1 MSTKMSKP
9 KFILFCA
16 ALILTH
22 VISMHDMVIYPIVN
36 NLYELFYE
44 NMAGVNFIISGPA
57 IFMFVASL
65 LAPYI
70 MKVIDKKTLLIIA
83 CVIFAVFSIGGAAVT
98 SVTYMIIAR
107 SICGFMYGIV
117 QVVVIGIVA
126 DHFIDDNKRA
136 TFMGVY
142 NAGMAAIGAVMS
154 AVAGVLAVNGW
165 KNAYYT
171 YLISIP
177 MILLV
182 IFFVPKIQAKIEE
195 AQEEAKTADVSA
207 VKAKGGFSAKFWIML
222 ITFFVLCVAYTPM
235 MMMTSVYIAENA
247 LGNEA
252 LAGLAGSVGTIASG
266 VFCLLFGLVYSKL
279 KARTSLISYA
289 GVGIALLGMYFIKG
303 PAIFLVFCAIA
314 GATYGFLYSYMFTQ
328 VIVLVTPE
336 NANKAISYLT
346 AVYAASIFIG
356 PYATTW
362 IMGMVG
368 DSITTA
374 SLIFGII
381 CIVCLVVDFF
391 NTAKMRSAE

>member
-36 NLYELFYE
+36 NLYEMFYE

-70 MKVIDKKTLLIIA
+70 MKFVDKKTLLIIC
-83 CVIFAVFSIGGAAVT
+83 CVIFAIFSIGGAAVET
-98 SVTYMIIAR
+98 VPYIIVAR
-107 SICGFMYGIV
+107 SICGFMYGLV

-126 DHFIDDNKRA
+126 DYFIDDNKRA

-142 NAGMAAIGAVMS
+142 NAGMALIGAVMS

-177 MILLV
+177 MLLLV
-182 IFFVPKIQAKIEE
+182 IFFVPKLQSRIEE
-195 AQEEAKTADVSA
+195 AQEQAAATETAAKT
-207 VKAKGGFSAKFWIML
+207 KGGFSAKFWIML

-266 VFCLLFGLVYSKL
+266 VFCLIFGLVYSKL

-303 PAIFLVFCAIA
+303 PVIFLVFCAIA

-328 VIVLVTPE
+328 VIVLVSPE
-336 NANKAISYLT
+336 NANRAISYLT
-346 AVYAASIFIG
+346 AVYAASIFLG
-356 PYATTW
+356 PYVTTW

-368 DSITTA
+368 DSITVA

-381 CIVCLVVDFF
+381 CIVCLVVDVF

>member
-182 IFFVPKIQAKIEE
+182 IFFVPRIQAKIEE

-328 VIVLVTPE
+328 VIVLVAPE
-336 NANKAISYLT
+336 NAN
-346 AVYAASIFIG
+346 
-356 PYATTW
+356 
-362 IMGMVG
+362 
-368 DSITTA
+368 
-374 SLIFGII
+374 
-381 CIVCLVVDFF
+381 
-391 NTAKMRSAE
+391 

>member
-1 MSTKMSKP
+1 MSTKLSKP

-36 NLYELFYE
+36 NLYEMFYE

-70 MKVIDKKTLLIIA
+70 MKFVDKKTLLIIC
-83 CVIFAVFSIGGAAVT
+83 CVIFAIFSIGGAAVET
-98 SVTYMIIAR
+98 VPYIIVAR

-126 DHFIDDNKRA
+126 DYFIDDNKRA

-142 NAGMAAIGAVMS
+142 NAGMALIGAVMS

-177 MILLV
+177 MLLLV
-182 IFFVPKIQAKIEE
+182 IFFVPKLQARIEE
-195 AQEEAKTADVSA
+195 AQEQAAATETAAKT
-207 VKAKGGFSAKFWIML
+207 KGGFSAKFWIML

-266 VFCLLFGLVYSKL
+266 VFCLIFGLVYSKL

-303 PAIFLVFCAIA
+303 PVIFLVFCAIA

-328 VIVLVTPE
+328 VIVLVSPE
-336 NANKAISYLT
+336 NANRAISYLT
-346 AVYAASIFIG
+346 AVYAASIFLG
-356 PYATTW
+356 PYVTTW

-368 DSITTA
+368 DSITVA

-381 CIVCLVVDFF
+381 CIVCLVVDVF

>member
-1 MSTKMSKP
+1 
-9 KFILFCA
+9 
-16 ALILTH
+16 
-22 VISMHDMVIYPIVN
+22 
-36 NLYELFYE
+36 
-44 NMAGVNFIISGPA
+44 
-57 IFMFVASL
+57 
-65 LAPYI
+65 
-70 MKVIDKKTLLIIA
+70 
-83 CVIFAVFSIGGAAVT
+83 
-98 SVTYMIIAR
+98 
-107 SICGFMYGIV
+107 
-117 QVVVIGIVA
+117 
-126 DHFIDDNKRA
+126 
-136 TFMGVY
+136 
-142 NAGMAAIGAVMS
+142 
-154 AVAGVLAVNGW
+154 
-165 KNAYYT
+165 
-171 YLISIP
+171 
-177 MILLV
+177 
-182 IFFVPKIQAKIEE
+182 
-195 AQEEAKTADVSA
+195 
-207 VKAKGGFSAKFWIML
+207 ML

-328 VIVLVTPE
+328 VIVLVAPE

>member
-1 MSTKMSKP
+1 MSTKLSKP

-36 NLYELFYE
+36 NLYEMFYE

-70 MKVIDKKTLLIIA
+70 MKFVDKKTLLIIC
-83 CVIFAVFSIGGAAVT
+83 CVIFAIFSIGGAAVET
-98 SVTYMIIAR
+98 VPYIIVAR

-126 DHFIDDNKRA
+126 DYFIDDNKRA

-142 NAGMAAIGAVMS
+142 NAGMALIGAVMS

-177 MILLV
+177 MLLLV
-182 IFFVPKIQAKIEE
+182 IFFVPKLQTRIEE
-195 AQEEAKTADVSA
+195 AQEAAATETAAKT
-207 VKAKGGFSAKFWIML
+207 KGGFSAKFWIML

-266 VFCLLFGLVYSKL
+266 VFCLIFGLVYSKL

-303 PAIFLVFCAIA
+303 PVIFLVFCAIA

-328 VIVLVTPE
+328 VIVLVSPE
-336 NANKAISYLT
+336 NANRAISYLT
-346 AVYAASIFIG
+346 AVYAASIFLG
-356 PYATTW
+356 PYVTTW

-368 DSITTA
+368 DSITVA

-381 CIVCLVVDFF
+381 CIVCLVVDVF

>member
-1 MSTKMSKP
+1 
-9 KFILFCA
+9 
-16 ALILTH
+16 
-22 VISMHDMVIYPIVN
+22 
-36 NLYELFYE
+36 
-44 NMAGVNFIISGPA
+44 
-57 IFMFVASL
+57 
-65 LAPYI
+65 
-70 MKVIDKKTLLIIA
+70 
-83 CVIFAVFSIGGAAVT
+83 
-98 SVTYMIIAR
+98 MIIAR

-142 NAGMAAIGAVMS
+142 NAGMALIGAVMS

-177 MILLV
+177 MLLLV
-182 IFFVPKIQAKIEE
+182 IFFVPKLQARIEE
-195 AQEEAKTADVSA
+195 AQEQAAATETAAKT
-207 VKAKGGFSAKFWIML
+207 KGGFSAKFWIML

-266 VFCLLFGLVYSKL
+266 VFCLIFGLVYSKL

-303 PAIFLVFCAIA
+303 PVIFLVFCAIA

-328 VIVLVTPE
+328 VIVLVSPE
-336 NANKAISYLT
+336 NANRAISYLT
-346 AVYAASIFIG
+346 AVYAASIFLG
-356 PYATTW
+356 PYVTTW

-368 DSITTA
+368 DSITVA

-381 CIVCLVVDFF
+381 CIVCLVVDVF

>member
-1 MSTKMSKP
+1 MSTKLSKP

-36 NLYELFYE
+36 NLYEMFYE

-70 MKVIDKKTLLIIA
+70 MKFVDKKTLLIIC
-83 CVIFAVFSIGGAAVT
+83 CVIFAIFSIGGAAVET
-98 SVTYMIIAR
+98 VPYIIVAR

-126 DHFIDDNKRA
+126 DYFIDDNKRA

-142 NAGMAAIGAVMS
+142 NAGMALIGAVMS

-177 MILLV
+177 MLLLV
-182 IFFVPKIQAKIEE
+182 IFFVPKLQTRIEE
-195 AQEEAKTADVSA
+195 AQEQAAATETAAKT
-207 VKAKGGFSAKFWIML
+207 KGGFSAKFWIML

-266 VFCLLFGLVYSKL
+266 VFCLIFGLVYSKL

-303 PAIFLVFCAIA
+303 PVIFLVFCAIA

-328 VIVLVTPE
+328 VIVLVSPE
-336 NANKAISYLT
+336 NANRAISYLT
-346 AVYAASIFIG
+346 AVYAASIFLG
-356 PYATTW
+356 PYVTTW

-368 DSITTA
+368 DSITVA

-381 CIVCLVVDFF
+381 CIVCLVVDVF

>member
-1 MSTKMSKP
+1 MATKMSKP

-36 NLYELFYE
+36 NLYEMFYE

-57 IFMFVASL
+57 IFMFAASL
-65 LAPYI
+65 LAPYL
-70 MKVIDKKTLLIIA
+70 MKFIDKKSLLIIC
-83 CVIFAVFSIGGAAVT
+83 CVIFAVFSIGGSAVV
-98 SVTYMIIAR
+98 SVPYIIAAR
-107 SICGFMYGIV
+107 SICGFVYGIV

-126 DHFIDDNKRA
+126 DHFLDDNKRA

-142 NAGMAAIGAVMS
+142 NAGMAGIGAAMS

-165 KNAYYT
+165 RNAYYT

-177 MILLV
+177 MLLLV
-182 IFFVPKIQAKIEE
+182 IFFVPRIQSSLEA
-195 AQEEAKTADVSA
+195 AQEAAPRA
-207 VKAKGGFSAKFWIML
+207 AAAGKARFGAKFWIML
-222 ITFFVLCVAYTPM
+222 INFFVLCVAYTPM
-235 MMMTSVYIAENA
+235 MMMTSVYIAENN

-252 LAGLAGSVGTIASG
+252 LAGLAGSVGTIGSG
-266 VFCLLFGLVYSKL
+266 VFCLLFGFVYSKL

-289 GVGIALLGMYFIKG
+289 GMALGLLGMYFIKG
-303 PAIFLVFCAIA
+303 PVIFLIICTVA

-328 VIVLVTPE
+328 VTLLVSQE
-336 NANKAISYLT
+336 DANRAISYLT
-346 AVYAASIFIG
+346 AIYAASIFLG
-356 PYATTW
+356 PYVTTW

-368 DSITTA
+368 NSITVA

-381 CIVCLVVDFF
+381 CVVCLVVDFI
-391 NTAKMRSAE
+391 NTSKMRAAE

>member
-1 MSTKMSKP
+1 MSTKMSKT

-36 NLYELFYE
+36 NLYEMFYE

-57 IFMFVASL
+57 IFMFFASL
-65 LAPYI
+65 LAPYL
-70 MKVIDKKTLLIIA
+70 MKFIDKKTLLVIC
-83 CVIFAVFSIGGAAVT
+83 CVIFAVFSIGGSAIV
-98 SVTYMIIAR
+98 SVPYIIAAR
-107 SICGFMYGIV
+107 SICGFVYGIV

-154 AVAGVLAVNGW
+154 AVAGVLAVSGW
-165 KNAYYT
+165 RNAYYT

-177 MILLV
+177 MLLLV
-182 IFFVPKIQAKIEE
+182 IFFVPRIQSRLEA
-195 AQEEAKTADVSA
+195 AQENTPAAAAGKSRF
-207 VKAKGGFSAKFWIML
+207 GAKFWIML
-222 ITFFVLCVAYTPM
+222 VNFFILCVAYTPM
-235 MMMTSVYIAENA
+235 MMMTSVYIAENN

-252 LAGLAGSVGTIASG
+252 LAGLAGSVGTIGSG
-266 VFCLLFGLVYSKL
+266 VFCLLFGFVYSKL

-289 GVGIALLGMYFIKG
+289 GMALGLLGMYFIKG
-303 PAIFLVFCAIA
+303 PVIFLIICTVA

-328 VIVLVTPE
+328 VTLLVAPE
-336 NANKAISYLT
+336 DANRAISYLT
-346 AVYAASIFIG
+346 AIYAASIFLG
-356 PYATTW
+356 PYVTTW

-368 DSITTA
+368 NSITVA
-374 SLIFGII
+374 SLIFGIV
-381 CIVCLVVDFF
+381 CAACLVLEYF
-391 NTAKMRSAE
+391 NTTKMSAAG